1 MEDMNIFG
9 TRENV
14 SSIMGNRVESILG
27 LSARD
32 KINLLLDGKC
42 AKLKE
47 VIKLKEDRVL
57 HDIFPLV
64 SEDACVIQVSIESTS
79 RQPCKSW
86 FLQLAGPN
94 CSAGSLA
101 FVTDDLLEVGITNL
115 EQVVDKLNSLFPG
128 IDFMLDK

>member
-1 MEDMNIFG
+1 MEDMNVFG
-9 TRENV
+9 TKREI
-14 SSIMGNRVESILG
+14 SISMKNNIESVLG
-27 LSARD
+27 LSSRD
-32 KINLLLDGKC
+32 KVTILLNDRC

-94 CSAGSLA
+94 YSAGSLA